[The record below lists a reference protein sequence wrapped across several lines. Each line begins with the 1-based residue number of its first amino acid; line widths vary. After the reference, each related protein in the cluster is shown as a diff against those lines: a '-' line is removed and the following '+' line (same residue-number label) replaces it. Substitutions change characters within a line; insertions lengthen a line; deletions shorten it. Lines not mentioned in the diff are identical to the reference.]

1 MPGDFLPRVKRRIVS
16 ALLVLGCVATL
27 SACSGNE
34 DKFVA
39 ELKAAGFTTV
49 GEPST
54 ETAKK
59 AKKVGKRTIKSSEKT
74 IEVMVRVKGCDLEFA
89 KTSGQSGYWLD
100 ELHVD
105 GQEPDWPGYPENLK
119 RDQVVSLLADKSAKP
134 DGFTKCYKPNE
145 A

>member
-1 MPGDFLPRVKRRIVS
+1 MKRRIIS
-16 ALLVLGCVATL
+16 ALLVLGCTAGL
-27 SACSGNE
+27 SACASNE
-34 DKFVA
+34 DKFVS
-39 ELKAAGFTTV
+39 ELKAAGFTNV

-100 ELHVD
+100 ELHVK
-105 GQEPDWPGYPENLK
+105 GQEPDWPNYPENLT
-119 RDQVVSLLADKSAKP
+119 RDQVVKLLADNSAKP
-134 DGFTKCYKPNE
+134 DGFKDCYQPNE

>member
-1 MPGDFLPRVKRRIVS
+1 MRDVKRRIIPV
-16 ALLVLGCVATL
+16 LLAIGCAATL

-39 ELKAAGFTTV
+39 ELKAAGFTNI

-54 ETAKK
+54 EKSKK
-59 AKKVGKRTIKSSEKT
+59 SKKIGKRTVKSSEKT
-74 IEVMVRVKGCDLEFA
+74 IEVTVRVKGCDLEFA

-100 ELHVD
+100 ELHVN
-105 GQEPDWPGYPENLK
+105 GQEPDWPNYPENLN
-119 RDQVVSLLADKSAKP
+119 REQVVKLLADGSAKP
-134 DGFTKCYKPNE
+134 EGFKDCYKPNE